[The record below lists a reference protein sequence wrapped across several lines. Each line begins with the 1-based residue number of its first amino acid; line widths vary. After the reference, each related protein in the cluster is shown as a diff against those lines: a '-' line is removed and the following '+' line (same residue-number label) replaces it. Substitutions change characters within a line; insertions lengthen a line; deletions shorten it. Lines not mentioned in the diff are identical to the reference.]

1 MRHSHCSLLIGLL
14 LLCSTQSIAFAQSG
28 TYQTIPESLRGY
40 WQFKADNVSE
50 WNGPLI
56 GENFVENFYTVFYAE
71 QIKQETDGS
80 YFFHLCNQ
88 KGDTTEFRITPTG
101 NNSATIWYKG
111 WEEPKNCV
119 RKQVPDHTEPLT
131 PRTLPD
137 QVYQKWVKGL
147 SGKVIYEFTRD
158 GKLLYDGKTWD
169 ILSAGYF
176 LNKEYRLL
184 VKNGESYKLFYLSF
198 PFPKTMNVATE
209 LQNERVSPIAPHPE
223 IYAFAGCWVN
233 QATGAWGIGFF
244 EDFAVYQCQFWDYE
258 SINTQKNRTT
268 IILKNGTEQLK
279 VRLIRKDEISCTLSI
294 GKEKA
299 QTYVLCN
306 DKYLPDYPIADAT
319 SFVDN
324 GYQTDSVTLTGYLR
338 NLPSTHPFEVSVP
351 DMITDKEEKYTADID
366 SLGRFT
372 LRFPVLNSHN
382 VFIDWERSTIWTS
395 VEPGETYFLYVDFAD
410 GKKLVMGEKARILN
424 ELLAHKGLSEYIGYD
439 EGEKMG
445 NMEYLHKTQEIMCHK
460 SEYRAKMLNDHP
472 HLSQKFHYYTEQEI
486 RYSAARDLMQRRF
499 SVDRN
504 KQERLEPEFMSYVD
518 STLYPRP
525 LQPYT
530 LLRDYSSFLRD
541 YVGYITD
548 IAPAS
553 SNRLTVTAHKME
565 TLYHKFAKE
574 GKIQLSQEEKDA
586 LHAFSEFEK
595 EIEKMKAANTADSL
609 TMAAYSQK
617 MEPSIKTIQKLVD
630 RNDVFNEYMMGNLF
644 INSVNRSIAI
654 IDSLQMDEKL
664 REILKTNCYYEM
676 LQQTH
681 KELPDSII
689 GKFKTEVPN
698 PSLQAY
704 VLTQQQKYE
713 KVSQKAIEYPESL
726 MPNEALAEITDG
738 EQLFRKIIEPYKGKV
753 VYLDVWG
760 TWCGPC
766 KDMMQYAGSAKKLF
780 DGKDVIFLYLCNRS
794 SDKSWKNIIKEYG
807 LTGKIAV
814 HYNLPDEQQSAIEKF
829 LQIRSFP
836 TYMLIDK
843 EGNIVDRKAPKPNK
857 SDDLLNA
864 VYKLLEK

>member
-209 LQNERVSPIAPHPE
+209 LQNERVSPIAPRPE

-445 NMEYLHKTQEIMCHK
+445 NMEYLHKTQEIMRHK

-698 PSLQAY
+698 PSL
-704 VLTQQQKYE
+704 
-713 KVSQKAIEYPESL
+713 
-726 MPNEALAEITDG
+726 
-738 EQLFRKIIEPYKGKV
+738 
-753 VYLDVWG
+753 
-760 TWCGPC
+760 
-766 KDMMQYAGSAKKLF
+766 
-780 DGKDVIFLYLCNRS
+780 
-794 SDKSWKNIIKEYG
+794 
-807 LTGKIAV
+807 
-814 HYNLPDEQQSAIEKF
+814 
-829 LQIRSFP
+829 
-836 TYMLIDK
+836 
-843 EGNIVDRKAPKPNK
+843 
-857 SDDLLNA
+857 
-864 VYKLLEK
+864 

>member
-1 MRHSHCSLLIGLL
+1 MKYPHCFLLIGLL
-14 LLCSTQSIAFAQSG
+14 LLCSTQTIAFAQSG

-80 YFFHLCNQ
+80 YFFHLRNQ

-223 IYAFAGCWVN
+223 IYAFAGCWVK

-268 IILKNGTEQLK
+268 IILKSGTEQLK

-445 NMEYLHKTQEIMCHK
+445 NMEYLHKTQEIMRHK

-726 MPNEALAEITDG
+726 MPNEPLAEITDG

-814 HYNLPDEQQSAIEKF
+814 HYNLPDEQQRAIEKF

-843 EGNIVDRKAPKPNK
+843 EGNIVDRKAPRPNK

>member
-1 MRHSHCSLLIGLL
+1 MRHPHCFLLIGLL
-14 LLCSTQSIAFAQSG
+14 LLCSTQTIAFAQSG
-28 TYQTIPESLRGY
+28 TYQTISEPLRGY
-40 WQFKADNVSE
+40 WQFKADNVSD

-56 GENFVENFYTVFYAE
+56 GENFVENYYVVFYAE
-71 QIKQETDGS
+71 QIKQEADGS
-80 YFFHLCNQ
+80 YFFHLRNQ

-101 NNSATIWYKG
+101 NDAATIWYKG
-111 WEEPKNCV
+111 WKEPKNCI

-131 PRTLPD
+131 PLTLPD
-137 QVYQKWVKGL
+137 RIYQKWVKGL

-184 VKNGESYKLFYLSF
+184 VKSGESYKLLYLSF
-198 PFPKTMNVATE
+198 PLPKTMNVAAE
-209 LQNERVSPIAPHPE
+209 LQNEKVSPIASRPE
-223 IYAFAGCWVN
+223 IYAFAGCWIN
-233 QATGAWGIGFF
+233 QATGDWRIGFF

-258 SINTQKNRTT
+258 SINTQKNQTT

-279 VRLIRKDEISCTLSI
+279 VRLTRKDETSCTLSV

-306 DKYLPDYPIADAT
+306 DKYLPDYPVADT
-319 SFVDN
+319 TPFVDN
-324 GYQTDSVTLTGYLR
+324 GYQTDSVTLIGYLH
-338 NLPSTHPFEVSVP
+338 NLPSTRPFEVAVP
-351 DMITDKEEKYTADID
+351 DMITDREEKYTTAID

-382 VFIDWERSTIWTS
+382 VFIDWGRTTIWTS
-395 VEPGETYFLYVDFAD
+395 VEP
-410 GKKLVMGEKARILN
+410 
-424 ELLAHKGLSEYIGYD
+424 
-439 EGEKMG
+439 
-445 NMEYLHKTQEIMCHK
+445 
-460 SEYRAKMLNDHP
+460 
-472 HLSQKFHYYTEQEI
+472 
-486 RYSAARDLMQRRF
+486 
-499 SVDRN
+499 
-504 KQERLEPEFMSYVD
+504 
-518 STLYPRP
+518 
-525 LQPYT
+525 YT
-530 LLRDYSSFLRD
+530 LLRDYGSFLRD

-553 SNRLTVTAHKME
+553 SNRLTVTPQKME
-565 TLYHKFAKE
+565 MLYLKFE
-574 GKIQLSQEEKDA
+574 RDGKIQLSQEEKDA
-586 LHAFSEFEK
+586 LHAFSNFEQ

-609 TMAAYSQK
+609 TMAAYNKK
-617 MEPSIKTIQKLVD
+617 MEPSIKTIQSLVGRD
-630 RNDVFNEYMMGNLF
+630 EILNEYMMGNLLANS
-644 INSVNRSIAI
+644 INRTLAI
-654 IDSLQMDEKL
+654 IDSLQMDAKL
-664 REILKTNCYYEM
+664 KEILKANCYYEM

-681 KELPDSII
+681 KEMPDSLIN
-689 GKFKTEVPN
+689 KFKAEVSN

-704 VLTQQQKYE
+704 VLNQQGVYE
-713 KVSQKAIEYPESL
+713 EISHKAIEYPESL
-726 MPNEALAEITDG
+726 MPNEPLAEITDG

-780 DGKDVIFLYLCNRS
+780 EGKDVIFLYLCNHS

-814 HYNLPDEQQSAIEKF
+814 HYNLPDEQQKAIEKF
-829 LQIRSFP
+829 LQVRSFP
-836 TYMLIDK
+836 TYILIDK
-843 EGNIVDRKAPKPNK
+843 EGNIVNRDAPRPNREN
-857 SDDLLNA
+857 DLLNA

>member
-80 YFFHLCNQ
+80 YFFHLRNQ

-111 WEEPKNCV
+111 WKEPKNCV

-223 IYAFAGCWVN
+223 IYAFAGCWIN

-395 VEPGETYFLYVDFAD
+395 VEPGETYFLYVDFTD

-445 NMEYLHKTQEIMCHK
+445 NMEYLHKTQEIMRHK
-460 SEYRAKMLNDHP
+460 SEYRAKMLTEHP
-472 HLSQKFHYYTEQEI
+472 LLSHKFHYYTEQEI
-486 RYSAARDLMQRRF
+486 FCNAARDLMQRRF

-504 KQERLEPEFMSYVD
+504 KQEHLQPEFMSYVD
-518 STLYPRP
+518 SALYPRP
-525 LQPYT
+525 VEPYT
-530 LLRDYSSFLRD
+530 LLRDYGSFLRD

-553 SNRLTVTAHKME
+553 SNRLTVTPQKME
-565 TLYHKFAKE
+565 MLYLKFEKE
-574 GKIQLSQEEKDA
+574 GKIQLSQKEKDA
-586 LHAFSEFEK
+586 LHAFSDFER

-609 TMAAYSQK
+609 TMAAYNQK
-617 MEPSIKTIQKLVD
+617 MEPSIKTIQSLVGRD
-630 RNDVFNEYMMGNLF
+630 EIFNDYMMGNLLANS
-644 INSVNRSIAI
+644 INRTLAI

-664 REILKTNCYYEM
+664 KEILKTNCYYEM

-681 KELPDSII
+681 KELPDSLIS
-689 GKFKTEVPN
+689 KFKAEVSN

-704 VLTQQQKYE
+704 VLNQQGIYE
-713 KVSQKAIEYPESL
+713 EISQKAIEYPESL
-726 MPNEALAEITDG
+726 IPNEPLAEITDG

-843 EGNIVDRKAPKPNK
+843 EGNIVDRKAPRPNK

>member
-1 MRHSHCSLLIGLL
+1 MRPPYCFLLIGLL
-14 LLCSTQSIAFAQSG
+14 LLCSTQTIAFAQSG

-40 WQFKADNVSE
+40 WQFKADNVSD

-56 GENFVENFYTVFYAE
+56 GENFVENYYVVFYAE
-71 QIKQETDGS
+71 QIKQEADGS
-80 YFFHLCNQ
+80 YFFHLRNQ

-101 NNSATIWYKG
+101 NDAATIWYKG
-111 WEEPKNCV
+111 WKEPKNCI

-131 PRTLPD
+131 PLTLPD
-137 QVYQKWVKGL
+137 RVYQKWVKGL

-158 GKLLYDGKTWD
+158 GKLLYDGKAWD

-184 VKNGESYKLFYLSF
+184 VKNGETYKLLYLSF
-198 PFPKTMNVATE
+198 PFPKTMNVAAD
-209 LQNERVSPIAPHPE
+209 LQNEKVSPIASHPE
-223 IYAFAGCWVN
+223 IYAFAGCWIN
-233 QATGAWGIGFF
+233 QATGDWRIGFF

-258 SINTQKNRTT
+258 SINIQKNRTT

-279 VRLIRKDEISCTLSI
+279 VRLTRKDETSCTLSV

-306 DKYLPDYPIADAT
+306 DKYLPDYPVADT
-319 SFVDN
+319 TPFVDN
-324 GYQTDSVTLTGYLR
+324 GYQTDSVTLIGYLR
-338 NLPSTHPFEVSVP
+338 NLPSTRPFGVDVP
-351 DMITDKEEKYTADID
+351 DMITNNEEEYTTEID

-382 VFIDWERSTIWTS
+382 VFIDWGRTTIWTS

-424 ELLAHKGLSEYIGYD
+424 ELLAHEGLSEYIGYD
-439 EGEKMG
+439 EGEKMD
-445 NMEYLHKTQEIMCHK
+445 NMEYLQKTQDIIRHK

-472 HLSQKFHYYTEQEI
+472 FLSHKFRYYTEQEI
-486 RYSAARDLMQRRF
+486 LCNAARDLMQRRF

-504 KQERLEPEFMSYVD
+504 KQEHLQPEFMSYVD
-518 STLYPRP
+518 SALYPRP
-525 LQPYT
+525 VEPYT
-530 LLRDYSSFLRD
+530 LLRDYGSFLRD

-553 SNRLTVTAHKME
+553 SNRLTVTPQKME
-565 TLYHKFAKE
+565 MLYLKFDRD

-586 LHAFSEFEK
+586 LHAFSNFER

-609 TMAAYSQK
+609 TMAAYNKK
-617 MEPSIKTIQKLVD
+617 MEPSIKTIQDLVGRD
-630 RNDVFNEYMMGNLF
+630 EIFNDYMMGNLLANS
-644 INSVNRSIAI
+644 INRTLAI

-664 REILKTNCYYEM
+664 KEILKTNCYYEM

-681 KELPDSII
+681 KEMPDSLIN
-689 GKFKTEVPN
+689 KFKAEVSN

-704 VLTQQQKYE
+704 VLNQQRVYE
-713 KVSQKAIEYPESL
+713 EISHKAIEYPESL
-726 MPNEALAEITDG
+726 MPNEPLAEITDG

-780 DGKDVIFLYLCNRS
+780 DGKDVIFLYLSNRS

-814 HYNLPDEQQSAIEKF
+814 HYNLPDEQQRAIEKF
-829 LQIRSFP
+829 LQVRSFP
-836 TYMLIDK
+836 TYILIDK
-843 EGNIVDRKAPKPNK
+843 EGNIVNRDAPRPNREN
-857 SDDLLNA
+857 DLLNA

>member
-80 YFFHLCNQ
+80 YFFHLRNQ

-223 IYAFAGCWVN
+223 IYAFAGCWIN

-424 ELLAHKGLSEYIGYD
+424 ELLVHKGLSEYIGYD

-445 NMEYLHKTQEIMCHK
+445 NMEYLHKTQEIMRHK
-460 SEYRAKMLNDHP
+460 SEYRAKMLTEHP
-472 HLSQKFHYYTEQEI
+472 LLSHKFHYYTEQEI
-486 RYSAARDLMQRRF
+486 FCNAARDLMQRRF

-504 KQERLEPEFMSYVD
+504 KQEHLQPEFMSYVD
-518 STLYPRP
+518 SALYPRP
-525 LQPYT
+525 VEPYT
-530 LLRDYSSFLRD
+530 LLRDYGSFLRD

-553 SNRLTVTAHKME
+553 SNRLTVTPQKME
-565 TLYHKFAKE
+565 MLYLKFEKE
-574 GKIQLSQEEKDA
+574 GKIQLSQKEKDA
-586 LHAFSEFEK
+586 LHAFSDFER

-609 TMAAYSQK
+609 TMAAYNQK
-617 MEPSIKTIQKLVD
+617 MEPSIKTIQSLVGRD
-630 RNDVFNEYMMGNLF
+630 EIFNDYMMGNLLANS
-644 INSVNRSIAI
+644 INRTLAI

-664 REILKTNCYYEM
+664 KEILKTNCYYEM
-676 LQQTH
+676 LQLTH
-681 KELPDSII
+681 KELPDSLIS
-689 GKFKTEVPN
+689 KFKAEVSN

-704 VLTQQQKYE
+704 VLNQQGIYE
-713 KVSQKAIEYPESL
+713 EISHKAIEYPESL
-726 MPNEALAEITDG
+726 MPNEPLAEITDG

-843 EGNIVDRKAPKPNK
+843 EGNIVDRKAPRPNK